1 MDRTSKLLLR
11 KIIIDFVCLL
21 IVSLAVLMFFLFGKP
36 YKRGFFCNDESLM
49 HPYHSST
56 VTSAMLYVTG
66 LFLPICTM
74 IAGEYLYGRQ
84 YSTESSKI
92 LFGYTIPP
100 WLWMAYI
107 KVGVF
112 GFGAATTVLV
122 TDVAK
127 YTIGRLRP
135 HFMTLCVPDINCS
148 LPENQFRYI
157 QNFSCTAPGISPKL
171 LKEMRLSFPSGHSSF
186 SAYTMIYLA
195 IYLQLRITWRGSKL
209 LKHMF
214 QLVCIFMAW
223 FTAMSRISDYK
234 HHWSDVL
241 AGSTIGTIVALIVIF
256 CIADLFEERRRSCR
270 VEKQR
275 TGDYEATEAG
285 TQVVIDLGEE
295 ADDILLGRHC
305 NYTRTY

>member
-1 MDRTSKLLLR
+1 MRVLYLERSGETRYRLEKQQETNNTALSNIRSLFSYILLTYYLYE
-11 KIIIDFVCLL
+11 FV

-171 LKEMRLSFPSGHSSF
+171 LKEMR
-186 SAYTMIYLA
+186 
-195 IYLQLRITWRGSKL
+195 
-209 LKHMF
+209 
-214 QLVCIFMAW
+214 
-223 FTAMSRISDYK
+223 
-234 HHWSDVL
+234 
-241 AGSTIGTIVALIVIF
+241 
-256 CIADLFEERRRSCR
+256 
-270 VEKQR
+270 
-275 TGDYEATEAG
+275 
-285 TQVVIDLGEE
+285 
-295 ADDILLGRHC
+295 
-305 NYTRTY
+305 